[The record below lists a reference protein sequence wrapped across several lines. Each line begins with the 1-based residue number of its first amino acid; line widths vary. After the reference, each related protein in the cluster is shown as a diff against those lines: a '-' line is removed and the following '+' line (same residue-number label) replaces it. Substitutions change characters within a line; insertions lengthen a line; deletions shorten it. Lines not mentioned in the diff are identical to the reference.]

1 MDNTENVKVKKT
13 MTAEQLINYMVP
25 PLKPGDDITRAKQW
39 MDEFRVKELPVVDE
53 NKLLGFVS
61 EELLYDSEIMHPE
74 VGKYPMMGHSC
85 VVSPSTHYY
94 DILKVQYEHDMDI
107 VAVLDKQNEFKG
119 VVLISDILSE
129 FAKTA
134 IVNSDGAIVTLKTSL
149 NDYSLSE
156 ISRIVEMNG
165 STVLGANVKPD
176 GDDASNIEIVLRINH
191 QDVNQIATGLSK
203 SGYKVTS
210 SFNTEDNSFDE
221 KDRYGL
227 LMKFLDP

>member
-1 MDNTENVKVKKT
+1 MKT
-13 MTAEQLINYMVP
+13 MIAEQLINYMVP
-25 PLKPGDDITRAKQW
+25 PLKPGDDIARAKQW
-39 MDEFRVKELPVVDE
+39 MDEFRVKELPVVSE

-74 VGKYPMMGHSC
+74 VGAYPLMGQSC
-85 VVSPSTHYY
+85 IVPASSHYY
-94 DILKVQYEHDMDI
+94 DILKVQNDHRMDM
-107 VAVLDKQNEFKG
+107 VAVVFDDQFKG
-119 VVLISDILSE
+119 VVLISDILKE

-134 IVNSDGAIVTLKTSL
+134 IVNSQGAIITLQSSL
-149 NDYSLSE
+149 NDYSLAQ
-156 ISRIVEMNG
+156 ISKVVEMNG
-165 STVLGANVKPD
+165 STVLGANIKPD
-176 GDDASNIEIVLRINH
+176 LDDPSLIEIVLRINH

-221 KDRYGL
+221 KDRFGL

>member
-1 MDNTENVKVKKT
+1 MI
-13 MTAEQLINYMVP
+13 AEQLINYMVP
-25 PLKPGDDITRAKQW
+25 PLKPGDDIARAKQW
-39 MDEFRVKELPVVDE
+39 MDEFRVKELPVVKD
-53 NKLLGFVS
+53 NKLQGFIS
-61 EELLYDSEIMHPE
+61 EDLLYDSEIMHPE
-74 VGKYPMMGHSC
+74 VGAYPLIGESC
-85 VVSPSTHYY
+85 TVAASSHYY
-94 DILKVQYEHDMDI
+94 DILQVQNEQQLEM
-107 VAVLDKQNEFKG
+107 VAVISNDEFKG
-119 VVLISDILSE
+119 VVLIFDILKE

-134 IVNSDGAIVTLKTSL
+134 IVNSQGAIVTLQTNL

-165 STVLGANVKPD
+165 STVLGANVKPNS
-176 GDDASNIEIVLRINH
+176 DDPSLIEIVLRINH
-191 QDVNQIATGLSK
+191 QDVNQIATGISN

>member
-1 MDNTENVKVKKT
+1 MI
-13 MTAEQLINYMVP
+13 AEQLINFMVP

-61 EELLYDSEIMHPE
+61 EELLYDSEILHAE
-74 VGKYPMMGHSC
+74 VGSYPMMGQSC
-85 VVSPSTHYY
+85 IVKPSTHYY
-94 DILKVQYEHDMDI
+94 DILKIQSDHGMEL
-107 VAVLDKQNEFKG
+107 VAVIDENDEFKG
-119 VVLISDILSE
+119 VVLTHDILQE

-134 IVNSDGAIVTLKTSL
+134 IVNSVGAIITLKTSL

-176 GDDASNIEIVLRINH
+176 LDDPALIEIVLRINH
-191 QDVNQIATGLSK
+191 QDVNQISSGLSK

-210 SFNTEDNSFDE
+210 SFNTEDN
-221 KDRYGL
+221 
-227 LMKFLDP
+227 

>member
-1 MDNTENVKVKKT
+1 MI
-13 MTAEQLINYMVP
+13 AEQLINYMVP
-25 PLKPGDDITRAKQW
+25 PLKPGDDIARAKQW
-39 MDEFRVKELPVVDE
+39 MDEFRVKELPVVKD
-53 NKLLGFVS
+53 NKLLGFIS
-61 EELLYDSEIMHPE
+61 EDLLYDSEIMHPE
-74 VGKYPMMGHSC
+74 VGAYPLIGESC
-85 VVSPSTHYY
+85 IVAASSHYY
-94 DILKVQYEHDMDI
+94 DILQVQNEQQLEM
-107 VAVLDKQNEFKG
+107 VAVISNDEFKG
-119 VVLISDILSE
+119 VVLISDILKE

-134 IVNSDGAIVTLKTSL
+134 IVNSQGAIITLQTSL

-165 STVLGANVKPD
+165 STVLGANVKPNS
-176 GDDASNIEIVLRINH
+176 DDPSLIEIVLRINH
-191 QDVNQIATGLSK
+191 QDVNQIATGLSN

>member
-1 MDNTENVKVKKT
+1 MI
-13 MTAEQLINYMVP
+13 AEQLINYMVP
-25 PLKPGDDITRAKQW
+25 PLKPQDDIARAKQW
-39 MDEFRVKELPVVDE
+39 MDEFRVKELPVVKD
-53 NKLLGFVS
+53 NKLQGFIS

-74 VGKYPMMGHSC
+74 VGAYPLVGQAC
-85 VVSPSTHYY
+85 VVSASSHYY
-94 DILKVQYEHDMDI
+94 DILKIQNEQQLEM
-107 VAVLDKQNEFKG
+107 VAVVSNDEFKG
-119 VVLISDILSE
+119 VVLISDILKE
-129 FAKTA
+129 FANTA
-134 IVNSDGAIVTLKTSL
+134 IVNSQGAIVTLQTSL
-149 NDYSLSE
+149 SDYSLSE

-165 STVLGANVKPD
+165 HTVLGANIKPNTED
-176 GDDASNIEIVLRINH
+176 PSLIEIVLRINN

>member
-1 MDNTENVKVKKT
+1 MEGLNEPKIKQT
-13 MTAEQLINYMVP
+13 MTAHQLINYMVP
-25 PLKPGDDITRAKQW
+25 PLKQGDDIARAKQW
-39 MDEFRVKELPVVDE
+39 MDEFRVKELPVVND

-74 VGKYPMMGHSC
+74 VGAYPMMGQTC
-85 VVSPSTHYY
+85 IVSPTSHYY
-94 DILKVQYEHDMDI
+94 DILKVQYDHEMDM
-107 VAVLDKQNEFKG
+107 VAVIDDLGDFKG
-119 VVLISDILSE
+119 VVLMSDILKE

-134 IVNSDGAIVTLKTSL
+134 IVNSSGAIVTLKTSL

-165 STVLGANVKPD
+165 STVLGANIKPD
-176 GDDASNIEIVLRINH
+176 AEDPSLIEIVLRINH

-221 KDRYGL
+221 KDRFGL